1 MAITAEPTET
11 TRHHTGLVWTLIV
24 LATVIALVSSLT
36 VWVKRQALDTDSW
49 VRASSALLQDDQV
62 RQALSVYVVDQLY
75 DKGNV
80 AEQLQQSL
88 PPALAP
94 LAGPLTGAL
103 RGPAVT
109 AVDSLLQRPR
119 VQQLWERVN
128 RVAHRELLA
137 ILNGNPRP
145 NVSTTNGD
153 VVLDLRSFII
163 DVGTQ
168 LGVGGQLAQRLPA
181 DVGQVT
187 VLRSDQLGT
196 AQDVVKGIKALS
208 VFLGA
213 VTLLLW
219 ALALWLARG
228 WRRVALRGIGIGLL
242 IAGIL
247 LLVIRR
253 VAGNYVVDQLTSGGD
268 IRAAGHSA
276 WLIGTTLL
284 AEIGW
289 AGVIYGLII
298 LAGSF
303 LAGPSTVAVGAR
315 ARIAPMVAARP
326 GLTWTALGIAYL
338 LVVWWGPTP
347 ALRRPLG
354 VLLLAALLAVGFEA
368 LRRIVASEYTDR
380 TTAQVADGVPAQA
393 GPATA
398 GSAGETTTA
407 PRR

>member
-1 MAITAEPTET
+1 
-11 TRHHTGLVWTLIV
+11 
-24 LATVIALVSSLT
+24 
-36 VWVKRQALDTDSW
+36 
-49 VRASSALLQDDQV
+49 
-62 RQALSVYVVDQLY
+62 VDQLY
-75 DKGNV
+75 DQGGV

-119 VQQLWERVN
+119 VEQLWERVN

-145 NVSTTNGD
+145 NVSTANGD

-163 DVGTQ
+163 DVGTE

-181 DVGQVT
+181 DAGQVT
-187 VLRSDQLGT
+187 VLRSDQLGA

-219 ALALWLARG
+219 ALALWLAQG
-228 WRRVALRGIGIGLL
+228 WRRVALRGVGVGLL

-253 VAGNYVVDQLTSGGD
+253 VAGNYVVDQLTNAGD

-289 AGVIYGLII
+289 AGVVYGLVV
-298 LAGSF
+298 LAGTF
-303 LAGPSTVAVGAR
+303 LAGPSTVAVAVR
-315 ARIAPMVAARP
+315 ARIAPLAAVRP
-326 GLTWTALGIAYL
+326 GLTWTTIGIGYL
-338 LVVWWGPTP
+338 LLVWWGPTP

-354 VLLLAALLAVGFEA
+354 VLVLGALLAVGFEA
-368 LRRIVASEYTDR
+368 LRRIVVSEYPGQLAAPAPA
-380 TTAQVADGVPAQA
+380 TAGVPAQA
-393 GPATA
+393 APAA
-398 GSAGETTTA
+398 GGLSGEATTA
-407 PRR
+407 PRRSLFRSKQ

>member
-1 MAITAEPTET
+1 M
-11 TRHHTGLVWTLIV
+11 
-24 LATVIALVSSLT
+24 
-36 VWVKRQALDTDSW
+36 
-49 VRASSALLQDDQV
+49 
-62 RQALSVYVVDQLY
+62 
-75 DKGNV
+75 
-80 AEQLQQSL
+80 
-88 PPALAP
+88 
-94 LAGPLTGAL
+94 
-103 RGPAVT
+103 T

-119 VQQLWERVN
+119 VEQLWERVN

-187 VLRSDQLGT
+187 VLKSDQLGA

-213 VTLLLW
+213 LTLLLW

-284 AEIGW
+284 ADIGW
-289 AGVIYGLII
+289 AGVVYGLVV
-298 LAGSF
+298 LAGTF
-303 LAGPSTVAVGAR
+303 LAGPSTAAVAVR
-315 ARIAPMVAARP
+315 ARVAPLVAVRP
-326 GLTWTALGIAYL
+326 GLTWTTLGIVYL

-368 LRRIVASEYTDR
+368 LRRIVVSEYTDR
-380 TTAQVADGVPAQA
+380 LVVPATAGVPAQA
-393 GPATA
+393 APAAAGTA
-398 GSAGETTTA
+398 GEATTA
-407 PRR
+407 TKS